1 MGRRTLR
8 VGGTLLV
15 IWALARPAL
24 AGPPREE
31 ATPAPPAA
39 VERAKALYRDGVARL
54 AAEDAQGALAA
65 FERSVA
71 LLPSYRSMAGS
82 AYCLERLGRLDEAHA
97 LYEEALERFGAE
109 MPAAKRD
116 SVKLSMGQLR
126 AQVGRLSITSPRGGA
141 LWIDGKERG
150 ALPLKRP
157 ASVLPG
163 ARRIEVRFAGG
174 VPYSRTLE
182 VPAGG
187 LVVLEVPGEAEVPRS
202 DLWRGVFVELFSGYA
217 GGPSMNSDA
226 ERSSQTTCDELCP
239 RVDGGFVGGRIGKRL
254 ASGLALELSG
264 GFLALRS
271 STFHRTLR
279 RTQPAP
285 VTDTQPAPA
294 TDTQCEKMPEE
305 CESRFEFDTEILQL
319 GGMYGVGL
327 SYRLPLFAS
336 LSLVPR
342 LTVSGLSTQIVHTIE
357 NGTVVTGGKSEKV
370 YPFFGRAAAEEDPNA
385 AAEDRKAPISTSL
398 YVLSELGVEAT
409 WGAVHVGVSLG
420 FGVVLDPGTR
430 LEKRALAI
438 RVNDPGGIFLPSD
451 CVQGKV
457 GCEERAQ
464 GTFSL
469 WMPALHIG
477 YDF

>member
-1 MGRRTLR
+1 MGRRALR

-15 IWALARPAL
+15 VWALARPAL

-31 ATPAPPAA
+31 ATTAPPAA

-65 FERSVA
+65 FERSGA
-71 LLPSYRSMAGS
+71 LLPSYRSMAGA

-109 MPAAKRD
+109 IPTAKRD
-116 SVKLSMGQLR
+116 SVKLSVAQLR
-126 AQVGRLSITSPRGGA
+126 ARVGRLSITSPRGGT
-141 LWIDGKERG
+141 LRIDGKERG
-150 ALPLKRP
+150 PLPLKRP

-174 VPYSRTLE
+174 VPYSRMLE

-202 DLWRGVFVELFSGYA
+202 DLWRGVFVEVLGGYA

-226 ERSSQTTCDELCP
+226 ERSSQTACDERCP
-239 RVDGGFVGGRIGKRL
+239 RVDGGFGGVRIGKRL
-254 ASGLALELSG
+254 ESGLALELSG
-264 GFLALRS
+264 GFLTLR
-271 STFHRTLR
+271 STFHRTLY
-279 RTQPAP
+279 
-285 VTDTQPAPA
+285 APA
-294 TDTQCEKMPEE
+294 TLTRSAGK
-305 CESRFEFDTEILQL
+305 FELDTEILQR

-342 LTVSGLSTQIVHTIE
+342 LTLSGLSAQIVHRIE
-357 NGTVVTGGKSEKV
+357 DGTVVTGGRRETARPSYPDAAGGERKV
-370 YPFFGRAAAEEDPNA
+370 
-385 AAEDRKAPISTSL
+385 PISTSL

-409 WGAVHVGVSLG
+409 WGAVHAGVSLG
-420 FGVVLDPGTR
+420 FGVVSDPGTR
-430 LEKRALAI
+430 IEKRTLYAADSKATDISLP
-438 RVNDPGGIFLPSD
+438 PG
-451 CVQGKV
+451 CVEGKV

-464 GTFSL
+464 GVFSL
-469 WMPALHIG
+469 WTPGLHIG